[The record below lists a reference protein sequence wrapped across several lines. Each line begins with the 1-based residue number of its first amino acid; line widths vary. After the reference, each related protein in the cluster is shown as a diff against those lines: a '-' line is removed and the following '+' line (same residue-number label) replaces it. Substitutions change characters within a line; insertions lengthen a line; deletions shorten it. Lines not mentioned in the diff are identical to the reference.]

1 MACRRSQVRSLSGP
15 PFNNLAQAGFFYG
28 LQALD
33 NAQWPGSQDKS
44 VCSPKC
50 NLAQAGLFYG
60 LQALSNYIIKNPPV
74 HYRGILVKQ
83 RILFN
88 TVHPLN
94 DVLLNAQE

>member
-28 LQALD
+28 LQALG
-33 NAQWPGSQDKS
+33 NAQWPGSQ
-44 VCSPKC
+44 VRQYY
-50 NLAQAGLFYG
+50 AQSWNFY
-60 LQALSNYIIKNPPV
+60 NKKPPV